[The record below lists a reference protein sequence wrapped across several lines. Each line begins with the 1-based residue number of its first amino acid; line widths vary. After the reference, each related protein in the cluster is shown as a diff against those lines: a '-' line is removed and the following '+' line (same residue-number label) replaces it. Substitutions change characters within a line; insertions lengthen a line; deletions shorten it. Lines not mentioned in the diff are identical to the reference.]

1 MDKKNL
7 QLLEVAAGIMFG
19 ACLGWFAAKQK
30 YTKLAEEEIKSVK
43 EKFTIPRTD
52 KIESEKK
59 PGGENS
65 ENVLKSDVIKSGA
78 LPQVHSSSIMDY
90 AKYAKV
96 LKDGEYVNYSDAEYS
111 KDDLKKNARI
121 VLISPDEYG
130 EIEEY
135 DQVSLTFYADGILAD
150 EDDTI
155 LEAEDVVGVDSLN
168 HFGDYEDDAIHVRND
183 TRKVYYEVL
192 MDDRSYKD
200 ATKKFPHR
208 PGEED

>member
-1 MDKKNL
+1 MDKKNV
-7 QLLEVAAGIMFG
+7 QLLEVAAAMLFG
-19 ACLGWFAAKQK
+19 ACIGWFAAKQK

-43 EKFTIPRTD
+43 EKFTVPRAD

-65 ENVLKSDVIKSGA
+65 ENVIKSGII
-78 LPQVHSSSIMDY
+78 PPVHSSSIMDY

-111 KDDLKKNARI
+111 KDDLKKDSRI
-121 VLISPDEYG
+121 TLIAPEEYG

-192 MDDRSYKD
+192 MDNRSYED
-200 ATKKFPHR
+200 ATKKSPHR